1 MRTVLSF
8 AIAAATVFALALVT
22 PTAHAHA
29 HHAQEFSSRDKGAR
43 GSPFPDLTALETRDV
58 IMELD
63 QFLQGTQGMG
73 MVGAYAQPQYYA
85 QPGFANP
92 QIIGALPQIVGAQ
105 GAPAQGV
112 NTVPERLQRV
122 MAGIPQASLAA
133 AGNVDSQITVSEAF
147 RPDRIILDTA
157 SWALNVTN
165 VRIGTKSL
173 NVTSNPLAGECFA
186 RDSVGGYLQGYTA
199 QPGVGFII
207 SFSNP
212 TAGALTPRGGIIGPG
227 TN

>member
-1 MRTVLSF
+1 MRKLSF
-8 AIAAATVFALALVT
+8 SFALALAVATLFT
-22 PTAHAHA
+22 PHAYAHAHDA
-29 HHAQEFSSRDKGAR
+29 HDFSGREHDAR
-43 GSPFPDLTALETRDV
+43 GSVFPDLTALDSRDV

-63 QFLQGTQGMG
+63 QFLQGTSGMG
-73 MVGAYAQPQYYA
+73 MVGAYPQPYA

-92 QIIGALPQIVGAQ
+92 QIIGAVPQIVGAQ

-112 NTVPERLQRV
+112 QTVPERLQRV